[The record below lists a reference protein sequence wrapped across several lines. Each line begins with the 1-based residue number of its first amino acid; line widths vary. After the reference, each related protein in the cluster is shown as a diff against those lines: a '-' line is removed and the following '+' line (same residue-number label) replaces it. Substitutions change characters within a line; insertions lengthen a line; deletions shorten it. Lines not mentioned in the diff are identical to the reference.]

1 MARITHVA
9 NPTIASRRL
18 NVGTNTIWDGLNAGS
33 YEDFVAISVGGQY
46 EGGIVKKVPQ
56 TTMKGT
62 RYDSQEDNDSSVAFV
77 TTDGNDGDIVMFS
90 NVYNG
95 TSYDL
100 QEIGTGSFA
109 AGSIVYGVVD
119 STTKKVKITST
130 KSGSTIVVGVVHQA
144 PVTEGQETNNKFVLV
159 KLRMVGQRFAVPS
172 ST

>member
-1 MARITHVA
+1 MARMVKGD
-9 NPTIASRRL
+9 NTIPFPRV
-18 NVGTNTIWDGLNAGS
+18 NVGTKTIWDGLNAGS
-33 YEDFVAISVGGQY
+33 YEDFAAFLIGGEY

-62 RYDSQEDNDSSVAFV
+62 RYDSQEDNASSVAFV
-77 TTDGNDGDIVMFS
+77 TLEGHDGAIVEFK

-130 KSGSTIVVGVVHQA
+130 KAGSTIIVGVVHQA
-144 PVTEGQETNNKFVLV
+144 PVTEGQDTNNKFVLV
-159 KLRMVGQRFAVPS
+159 KLRMEGQRFAVPS